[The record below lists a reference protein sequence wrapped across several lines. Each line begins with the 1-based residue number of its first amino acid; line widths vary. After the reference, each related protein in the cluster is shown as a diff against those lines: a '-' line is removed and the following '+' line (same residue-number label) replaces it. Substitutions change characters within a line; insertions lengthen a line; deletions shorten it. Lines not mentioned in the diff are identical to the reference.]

1 MSKLSNQLKK
11 QPMTTATIYKTK
23 KVNSIN
29 TITCEIEETFM
40 NNFSVLVYDEE
51 GGVFIE
57 KFADTYLKATEVA
70 DKLFLSVCKKY

>member
-1 MSKLSNQLKK
+1 
-11 QPMTTATIYKTK
+11 MTTATIYKTK

-40 NNFSVLVYDEE
+40 NNFFFFFYDEE

>member
-1 MSKLSNQLKK
+1 METS
-11 QPMTTATIYKTK
+11 TIYKTK
-23 KVNSIN
+23 KINSIN

-57 KFADTYLKATEVA
+57 KFANTYLKATEVA
-70 DKLFLSVCKKY
+70 DKLFSSVCKKY

>member
-1 MSKLSNQLKK
+1 
-11 QPMTTATIYKTK
+11 
-23 KVNSIN
+23 
-29 TITCEIEETFM
+29 M

-57 KFADTYLKATEVA
+57 KFADTYLKATEIA